1 MLLFV
6 SRGGRGTR
14 RRNATEYPDAM
25 IEFVYWTA
33 CMTLV
38 YVYVLFPLI
47 IRLLSRQFGTAVAES
62 DLLLRVTLIVTAYN
76 EEKGIL
82 AKLANLLAVDYP
94 SELVDIIVA
103 SDASTD
109 TTDQLVR
116 DCVSDRVQLLR
127 VDGRKGKTNCQ
138 NAAATIARGE
148 ILVFTDA
155 TTRLDAQA
163 LRALV
168 RRFCSSNVGCVAGR
182 LMYVSQ
188 TENVTGRGG
197 EAYWDYEIKLR
208 MAESA
213 MGSLVGVSGCL
224 YAVRRSAYRP
234 INPGLIS
241 DFVISMKMRE
251 QSLRAVL
258 AVDAICYEDTLNGG
272 AQELSMRVRVAI
284 RSINALISER
294 RFLNPWRYG
303 LFAWQ
308 LWSHKLLRY
317 ASPFL
322 WLIALGTNI
331 ALMSRTPL
339 YTALFLGQ
347 IAVIV
352 TGTMGF
358 ALQSRL
364 ENLGFLNRP
373 YYFLLTNVASFLA
386 AIRYARGERMVTWKP
401 LR

>member
-1 MLLFV
+1 VTIEYLF
-6 SRGGRGTR
+6 
-14 RRNATEYPDAM
+14 
-25 IEFVYWTA
+25 WTA
-33 CMTLV
+33 CITLV
-38 YVYVLFPLI
+38 YVYLLFPALV
-47 IRLLSRQFGTAVAES
+47 RLLASRFGKIVSEA
-62 DLLLRVTLIVTAYN
+62 DLPLTVSIIVTAYN

-82 AKLANLLAVDYP
+82 AKLENLLALDYP
-94 SELVDIIVA
+94 THLMDIIVA
-103 SDASTD
+103 SDASSD
-109 TTDQLVR
+109 ATDQLVR
-116 DCVSDRVQLLR
+116 NCSSDRVQLLR
-127 VDGRKGKTNCQ
+127 IEGRNGKTSCQ
-138 NAAATIARGE
+138 NAAAAIARGD

-155 TTRLDAQA
+155 TTRLDAGA

-168 RRFCSSNVGCVAGR
+168 RRFHSAEVGCVAGR
-182 LMYVSQ
+182 LMYVSR
-188 TENVTGRGG
+188 TENATGQGG

-213 MGSLVGVSGCL
+213 LGSLVGVSGCL

-251 QSLRAVL
+251 QSLRTVL
-258 AVDAICYEDTLNGG
+258 AANAVCYEDTLNRG
-272 AQELSMRVRVAI
+272 AQEMSMRVRVAI
-284 RSINALISER
+284 RSINALFCEK

-322 WLIALGTNI
+322 WLIALGANFT
-331 ALMSRTPL
+331 LLSRNPL
-339 YTALFLGQ
+339 YVVLFVGQ
-347 IAVIV
+347 IAVILAGV
-352 TGTMGF
+352 VGF

-364 ENLGFLNRP
+364 AKLGILSRP
-373 YYFLLTNVASFLA
+373 YYLLLTNIASFLA
-386 AIRYARGERMVTWKP
+386 ALRYAKGERMVTWKP

>member
-1 MLLFV
+1 
-6 SRGGRGTR
+6 
-14 RRNATEYPDAM
+14 M
-25 IEFVYWTA
+25 IEIVFWTA
-33 CMTLV
+33 CVTLV
-38 YVYVLFPLI
+38 YVYALFPVMVQ
-47 IRLLSRQFGTAVAES
+47 LLSRQLGAPVSETD
-62 DLLLRVTLIVTAYN
+62 DLLNVSIIVTAYN

-82 AKLANLLAVDYP
+82 AKIENLLAVDYP
-94 SELVDIIVA
+94 SNLVDIIVA

-109 TTDQLVR
+109 ATDQLVR
-116 DCVSDRVQLLR
+116 DCGSDRVQLLR
-127 VDGRKGKTNCQ
+127 VEGRKGKTNCQ
-138 NAAATIARGE
+138 NSAAAIARGE
-148 ILVFTDA
+148 IVVFTDA
-155 TTRLDAQA
+155 TTRLDARA

-168 RRFCSSNVGCVAGR
+168 RRFSSVDVGCVAGR

-234 INPGLIS
+234 INPELIS

-258 AVDAICYEDTLNGG
+258 APDAICYEDTLNRGK
-272 AQELSMRVRVAI
+272 EEMSMRVRVAI

-331 ALMSRTPL
+331 ALMSRSAL

-347 IAVIV
+347 IAVVIAGIV
-352 TGTMGF
+352 GF

-364 ENLGFLNRP
+364 AKLGILGRP
-373 YYFLLTNVASFLA
+373 YYFLLTNIASFVA
-386 AIRYARGERMVTWKP
+386 ALRYARGERMVTWKP

>member
-1 MLLFV
+1 
-6 SRGGRGTR
+6 
-14 RRNATEYPDAM
+14 M
-25 IEFVYWTA
+25 IEFLFWAA
-33 CMTLV
+33 CITLV
-38 YVYVLFPLI
+38 YVYVLFPVLV
-47 IRLLSRQFGTAVAES
+47 RLLASRFGTSVSEA
-62 DLLLRVTLIVTAYN
+62 DLPLRVSIIVTAYN

-82 AKLANLLAVDYP
+82 AKLENLLGLDYP
-94 SELVDIIVA
+94 KDLVDIIVA
-103 SDASTD
+103 SDASSD
-109 TTDQLVR
+109 GTDQLVQN
-116 DCVSDRVQLLR
+116 CGSDRVQLLR
-127 VDGRKGKTNCQ
+127 IEGRQGKTSCQ
-138 NAAATIARGE
+138 NAAAAVAHGQ

-168 RRFCSSNVGCVAGR
+168 RRFDSDQVGCVAGR
-182 LMYVSQ
+182 LMYVTRTQ
-188 TENVTGRGG
+188 NVTGQGG

-213 MGSLVGVSGCL
+213 LGSLVGVSGCL
-224 YAVRRSAYRP
+224 YAVRRNAYRP

-241 DFVISMKMRE
+241 DFVISMKIRE
-251 QSLRAVL
+251 QSLRTVL
-258 AVDAICYEDTLNGG
+258 AANAVCYEETLNR
-272 AQELSMRVRVAI
+272 ATHEMSMRVRVAI
-284 RSINALISER
+284 RSINALVCER

-331 ALMSRTPL
+331 ALMSKNPV
-339 YTALFLGQ
+339 YTALFVCQ
-347 IAVIV
+347 IAVILA
-352 TGTMGF
+352 GIAGF

-364 ENLGFLNRP
+364 AKLGILSRP
-373 YYFLLTNVASFLA
+373 YYFLLTNIASFLA
-386 AIRYARGERMVTWKP
+386 ALRYAKGERMVTWKP

>member
-1 MLLFV
+1 VTIEYLF
-6 SRGGRGTR
+6 
-14 RRNATEYPDAM
+14 
-25 IEFVYWTA
+25 WTA
-33 CMTLV
+33 CITLV
-38 YVYVLFPLI
+38 YVYLLFPALV
-47 IRLLSRQFGTAVAES
+47 RLLASRFGKIVSEA
-62 DLLLRVTLIVTAYN
+62 DLPLTVSIIVTAYN

-82 AKLANLLAVDYP
+82 AKLENLLALDYP
-94 SELVDIIVA
+94 THLMDIIVA
-103 SDASTD
+103 SDASSD
-109 TTDQLVR
+109 ATDQLVR
-116 DCVSDRVQLLR
+116 NCSSDRVQLLR
-127 VDGRKGKTNCQ
+127 IEGRNGKTSCQ
-138 NAAATIARGE
+138 NAAAAIARGD

-155 TTRLDAQA
+155 TTRLDAGA

-168 RRFCSSNVGCVAGR
+168 RRFHSAEVGCVAGR
-182 LMYVSQ
+182 LMYVSR
-188 TENVTGRGG
+188 TENATGQGG

-213 MGSLVGVSGCL
+213 LGSLVGVSGCL

-251 QSLRAVL
+251 QSLRTVL
-258 AVDAICYEDTLNGG
+258 AANAVCYEDTLNRG
-272 AQELSMRVRVAI
+272 AQEMSMRVRVAI
-284 RSINALISER
+284 RSINALFCEK

-322 WLIALGTNI
+322 WLIALGANFT
-331 ALMSRTPL
+331 LLSRNPL
-339 YTALFLGQ
+339 YVVLFVGQ
-347 IAVIV
+347 IAVILAGIV
-352 TGTMGF
+352 GF

-364 ENLGFLNRP
+364 AKLGILSRP
-373 YYFLLTNVASFLA
+373 YYLLLTNIASFLA
-386 AIRYARGERMVTWKP
+386 ALRYAKGERMVTWKP